1 MPETRDMFSCESDSV
16 NVARS
21 SCQMQL
27 CQFIAAGS
35 RQARRIVMP
44 NCHLRSDEGNLLRS
58 RKPAGYVS
66 QGGLGSSG
74 AYHPPLRDSACVTVI
89 IKYHDDT

>member
-1 MPETRDMFSCESDSV
+1 
-16 NVARS
+16 
-21 SCQMQL
+21 
-27 CQFIAAGS
+27 
-35 RQARRIVMP
+35 MP